1 MRFKIFAITAAILL
15 LSQPAAAKTAKHN
28 IVVQSYR
35 DIQNSNMYEPGF
47 NQGGYEARVKQKQK
61 ESVIAVAEPDEKP
74 AEDYNEKI
82 AGELFKKDMSPVT
95 VELLEPRTG
104 VRVNVGQPLQ
114 ILLPED
120 ENSPTKWYYGG
131 NELKHVRIAEDYRYM
146 GQRIINVNILEPG
159 KEKVFFDLIDDSGEK
174 INVLGSR
181 VLNITAE

>member
-1 MRFKIFAITAAILL
+1 MRFKIFAITAATLL

-28 IVVQSYR
+28 IVVQ
-35 DIQNSNMYEPGF
+35 IMYEPCF
-47 NQGGYEARVKQKQK
+47 NQGGYEARGKQNQK

-95 VELLEPRTG
+95 VELLEPRSG

-131 NELKHVRIAEDYRYM
+131 NDLKHVQIAEDYRYM

>member
-1 MRFKIFAITAAILL
+1 MRFKIFAITAATLL

-95 VELLEPRTG
+95 VELLEP
-104 VRVNVGQPLQ
+104 
-114 ILLPED
+114 E
-120 ENSPTKWYYGG
+120 
-131 NELKHVRIAEDYRYM
+131 
-146 GQRIINVNILEPG
+146 
-159 KEKVFFDLIDDSGEK
+159 SG
-174 INVLGSR
+174 
-181 VLNITAE
+181 